1 MPADRRGLLSEARVV
16 VLDSHPLGLASKARG
31 NPDRDA
37 CAAWLDAI
45 ELAGVLVVAPAIADY
60 EVRRELLRT
69 GARAGIPRL
78 DRLIRGM
85 IYAPITTPAIHWP
98 PHIGP
103 NSGVPGSARPA
114 RSPSTRTVSSRP
126 RRRWCAATAT

>member
-1 MPADRRGLLSEARVV
+1 MSAVRPGLLSMARIV

-69 GARAGIPRL
+69 GARAGILRL

-85 IYAPITTPAIHWP
+85 IYAPITTPTIHL
-98 PHIGP
+98 
-103 NSGVPGSARPA
+103 
-114 RSPSTRTVSSRP
+114 
-126 RRRWCAATAT
+126 AAAYWAQLR